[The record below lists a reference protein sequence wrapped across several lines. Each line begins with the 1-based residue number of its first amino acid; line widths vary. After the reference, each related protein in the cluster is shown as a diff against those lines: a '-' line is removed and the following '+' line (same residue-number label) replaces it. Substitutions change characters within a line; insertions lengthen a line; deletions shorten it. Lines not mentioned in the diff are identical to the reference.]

1 VNWQPVVVHHN
12 GIVWDVLTLE
22 IFAGSWRRL
31 LAVGAI
37 EEPQFAL
44 ARRRQV
50 TVGNTG
56 DVRMGVAGWWNG
68 LSDNFTDLVAPVADL
83 QDLYGF
89 ELYYNYQINKWMH
102 LSPDIQL
109 VQNEWKD
116 DDMAVIFGVRLVID
130 L

>member
-1 VNWQPVVVHHN
+1 V
-12 GIVWDVLTLE
+12 
-22 IFAGSWRRL
+22 S
-31 LAVGAI
+31 
-37 EEPQFAL
+37 
-44 ARRRQV
+44 
-50 TVGNTG
+50 
-56 DVRMGVAGWWNG
+56 
-68 LSDNFTDLVAPVADL
+68 PVADL
-83 QDLYGF
+83 DDLYGF

>member
-1 VNWQPVVVHHN
+1 M
-12 GIVWDVLTLE
+12 GGT
-22 IFAGSWRRL
+22 AGPDN
-31 LAVGAI
+31 
-37 EEPQFAL
+37 PQFAQYNFFANVEGFGL
-44 ARRRQV
+44 IPSRPH
-50 TVGNTG
+50 
-56 DVRMGVAGWWNG
+56 DRMGMAGWWNG
-68 LSDNFTDLVAPVADL
+68 FSDNFTDLISPVADF